1 MAATALNFHAA
12 LKLLVAAEAEFLVV
26 GGVAAALAGAP
37 ISTLD
42 LDILYLQT
50 PENVDR
56 LLPALR
62 ELAAVY
68 RDPAGRHL
76 EPTRERLLTL
86 NLNLLTTRHGYLD
99 LMAVIGDGWQYQDLV
114 ARSRKMDIG
123 EIAVGVLDLSAVI
136 ESKVAAN
143 RPKDRAVLE
152 VLRETLRMQSEGAGA
167 GGATS

>member
-1 MAATALNFHAA
+1 MAANKLNFRAA
-12 LKLLVAAEAEFLVV
+12 LELLVTAEAEFLVV

-50 PENVDR
+50 PANVDR

-86 NLNLLTTRHGYLD
+86 TANLLTTRHGYLD
-99 LMAVIGDGWQYQDLV
+99 LMAEIGDHWKYQDLV
-114 ARSRKMDIG
+114 ARSRPVDIG
-123 EIAVGVLDLSAVI
+123 GLVVPVLSLSAVV

-143 RPKDRAVLE
+143 RPQDRAVLE
-152 VLRETLRMQSEGAGA
+152 VLRETLRFQGETNPTDLSE
-167 GGATS
+167 T

>member
-76 EPTRERLLTL
+76 EP
-86 NLNLLTTRHGYLD
+86 NLLTTRHGYLD
-99 LMAVIGDGWQYQDLV
+99 LMAVIGDRWQYQDLV